1 MAMHKDSIEEMPDNF
16 PANRVAADAV
26 VIGAGVVGLAVGREL
41 LQTRES
47 VVVLEREAVIGHHA
61 SSRNSEVL
69 HAGFYYEPSSLKAR
83 HCIQGA
89 RLFRELARNRSIP
102 IVELGKLVV
111 ARDLND
117 MERLEH
123 LLERGRRNG
132 CEGLELLSQEA
143 LRRLEPD
150 VTGVGALH
158 SPHTAILDSH
168 RFMEVLLHDFQ
179 SDGGILALKT
189 GVTRGVLEEDLMVI
203 STEGCEKVVIQTPL
217 VVNAAG
223 ARAPHVSLNLGVD
236 AREVPRARLVK
247 GQYFTWQ
254 GSHGLQHLV
263 YPLPDRDGLGIHA
276 TLDLSG
282 QLRFG
287 PDTQDVHDMNYQV
300 AEKDSRRFV
309 EAVQHYWPGI
319 VQDRLLPA
327 HAGIRSKVTGWGT
340 DDFHI
345 CDHRRKK
352 AGVLAL
358 YGIESPGL
366 TAALSLA
373 QEVARIS
380 GT

>member
-1 MAMHKDSIEEMPDNF
+1 MHKDSIEKMPDNF

-41 LQTRES
+41 LQTWES
-47 VVVLEREAVIGHHA
+47 VVVLEQEAVIGHHA

-69 HAGFYYEPSSLKAR
+69 HAGFYYEPSSEKAR

-89 RLFRELARNRSIP
+89 RLIRELAHNRSIP

-111 ARDLND
+111 ARDLDD
-117 MERLEH
+117 MKRLEQ

-132 CEGLELLSQEA
+132 CEGLELLNQQA
-143 LRRLEPD
+143 LRRLEPE
-150 VTGVGALH
+150 VTGVGALY
-158 SPHTAILDSH
+158 SPHTAIVNSH
-168 RFMEVLLHDFQ
+168 RLMDVLLHDFQ

-189 GVTRGVLEEDLMVI
+189 RVTGGALRDDLMVI
-203 STEGCEKVVIQTPL
+203 NTDGRENVTIQTPL

-223 ARAPHVSLNLGVD
+223 ALAPRVSLNLGVD

-247 GQYFTWQ
+247 GQYFAWQ

-287 PDTQDVHDMNYQV
+287 PDTQDVHDMDYQV
-300 AEKDSRRFV
+300 VEKDSRRFV
-309 EAVQHYWPGI
+309 EAVRHYWPRI
-319 VQDRLLPA
+319 VEGRLLPA
-327 HAGIRSKVTGWGT
+327 HAGIRSKVSGWGA

-345 CDHRRKK
+345 CDHRREK
-352 AGVLAL
+352 AGVVAL

-373 QEVARIS
+373 LEVARMS
-380 GT
+380 GS